1 MVVHYKV
8 CAGYVVKILCKL
20 FGGQSYFFRGLGAS
34 ISEFDKGPFIKVVDK
49 WVHGGPQYG
58 PCGYVV
64 KIQSAKKILDLKKF
78 QNASQEGA
86 T

>member
-1 MVVHYKV
+1 MLGKTFWGPFINFLGV
-8 CAGYVVKILCKL
+8 
-20 FGGQSYFFRGLGAS
+20 RGHPQV
-34 ISEFDKGPFIKVVDK
+34 EFSKGPFIKVVHK

-64 KIQSAKKILDLKKF
+64 KIQSAKKILDFKKF

>member
-1 MVVHYKV
+1 MVR
-8 CAGYVVKILCKL
+8 AGYVVKILCKL
-20 FGGQSYFFRGLGAS
+20 FGGQSYIFRGWGHPS
-34 ISEFDKGPFIKVVDK
+34 VEFNKGPFIKVVHK

>member
-1 MVVHYKV
+1 MVH
-8 CAGYVVKILCKL
+8 
-20 FGGQSYFFRGLGAS
+20 
-34 ISEFDKGPFIKVVDK
+34 K

-58 PCGYVV
+58 PGGYVV
-64 KIQSAKKILDLKKF
+64 KIQSAKKILDLEKF